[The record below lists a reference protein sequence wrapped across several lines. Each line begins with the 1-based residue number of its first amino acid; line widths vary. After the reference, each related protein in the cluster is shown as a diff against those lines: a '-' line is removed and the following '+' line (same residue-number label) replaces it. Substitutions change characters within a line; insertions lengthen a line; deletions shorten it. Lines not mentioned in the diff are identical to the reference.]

1 MAAAAA
7 AALRSVQQ
15 RTLLSRGLLMPARP
29 LHSRPCTK
37 DEKREAAIHLGQI
50 HQKKE
55 ELYNLMA
62 DFQRGYKVRDWTW
75 SWKGRRLAERNAL
88 LLQQLSVQIEPRT
101 SDTYWRSCR
110 RVERFHRFLTFLGA
124 LSLFHMIPMGIHWF
138 TADPKPKNLAL
149 DWWNHQNHH

>member
-7 AALRSVQQ
+7 AALRAVQQ
-15 RTLLSRGLLMPARP
+15 RTLLSRGRLMPARP
-29 LHSRPCTK
+29 VHSRPFTK
-37 DEKREAAIHLGQI
+37 DEKREATIHLCQI

-62 DFQRGYKVRDWTW
+62 DFQRRYKA
-75 SWKGRRLAERNAL
+75 SGWKGRRLAEDNAL
-88 LLQQLSVQIEPRT
+88 LLQQLSVQIQPRT

-110 RVERFHRFLTFLGA
+110 RVERFHRFLTLLGA
-124 LSLFHMIPMGIHWF
+124 LSLFHMIPMGVHWF

-149 DWWNHQNHH
+149 DWWNHH